1 MPAALR
7 VRFLRTACPACW
19 LLDVSRPISSRM
31 VFRAQG
37 ESPAPR
43 SKQMRAARKR
53 ESCNASAAKPINLG
67 NDKYTNVDAE
77 PASDSDAGP
86 GADADAGPGG
96 DHQLGN
102 KTGFSAPHPA
112 VAMPGA
118 SAQAPLVEPWPSSKM
133 SFSAHSLRARDHQFF
148 VGWRPKQVAIFGPH
162 PSRHARTPSRRPAA
176 KRV

>member
-77 PASDSDAGP
+77 PASDCDAGP
-86 GADADAGPGG
+86 GADADAGPGRV
-96 DHQLGN
+96 HHLGN
-102 KTGFSAPHPA
+102 KQVFRPASRRTLAPCPPPRLGTRRA
-112 VAMPGA
+112 RVRTRRYLWTV
-118 SAQAPLVEPWPSSKM
+118 QAPRPACTMAV
-133 SFSAHSLRARDHQFF
+133 FHHLRADASYLQKNNIYRKLVF
-148 VGWRPKQVAIFGPH
+148 
-162 PSRHARTPSRRPAA
+162 TEN
-176 KRV
+176 